1 MASFLQNI
9 PDELFEREIF
19 LELDSSKAQQQK
31 YIGVYTLNASDLNYL
46 EDGYEQIRVPTKKY
60 RTEDDVFSKGYY
72 SQEEKNRIAEANLK
86 LIDKCIGEN
95 APKTIE
101 DKRRYNID
109 DIRDVCYEAFSVAL
123 NNYPRNESTAKF
135 TSYAYICMNNA
146 CKDFV
151 KKATATKR
159 GSFISVEE
167 QMGDSRDKG
176 DENSIGDIN
185 AGDED
190 PGYEASENKMLFEAF
205 VEQVFEG
212 MDQYDVLIL
221 KYIYGIGEAEYE
233 HSELEI
239 ADITHLPLKVIRR
252 EIARCQENFKLA
264 LYEKGLL
271 NEAQDILT
279 NYAGLSEKGI
289 DRAMTKARN
298 ILKRKNI

>member
-1 MASFLQNI
+1 M

-31 YIGVYTLNASDLNYL
+31 YIGVYALNSSELNYL
-46 EDGYEQIRVPTKKY
+46 DEGYEQVRCPVKKY
-60 RTEDDVFSKGYY
+60 RSADDFFEKGYF
-72 SQEEKNRIAEANLK
+72 SQEEKNQIAEDNLK

-95 APKTIE
+95 APKTTE

-109 DIRDVCYEAFSVAL
+109 DIRDVCYEAFSTAL
-123 NNYPRNESTAKF
+123 NNYPKNESTAKF

-146 CKDFV
+146 CRDFV
-151 KKATATKR
+151 KRVSATKR

-167 QMGDSRDKG
+167 KVGDSRDKG

-190 PGYEASENKMLFEAF
+190 PGYEDTEKKMLFQAF
-205 VEQVFEG
+205 VESVFEG
-212 MDQYDVLIL
+212 MDEADVLIL
-221 KYIYGIGEAEYE
+221 KYVYGIGEAEYE

-239 ADITHLPLKVIRR
+239 AQITNLPLKIIRR
-252 EIARCQENFKLA
+252 EIKRAQENFKLT

-271 NEAQDILT
+271 AEAEDILT
-279 NYAGLSEKGI
+279 TYVGLSERRIEKVMQ
-289 DRAMTKARN
+289 RAKEKY
-298 ILKRKNI
+298 LDSLSQSSFL